1 MRREDFWMKKEL
13 EILLERYSPSQLDRI
28 YLAACPKF
36 KERRDG
42 VPQIYQYMHDAALS
56 RLLTEIRLRID
67 VAMESEKNLN
77 FGRVDDFI
85 SIALNDRPLLTV
97 EVKIGGVKVVQ
108 PAVYSFLTGMKV
120 VVAEMRTGS
129 VFVIDVETAREI
141 LKSLLRHI
149 HVRGAL
155 KMRQCIIPG
164 RECYLCGENCSF
176 RKNGRMPNPLRHYS
190 SVMSNVERV
199 AERIVEILKAE
210 MDARNHE
217 VEVKAYSRAGGC
229 GDVKEEG

>member
-1 MRREDFWMKKEL
+1 MQREDFWMKKEL
-13 EILLERYSPSQLDRI
+13 EILLEKYSPSQLDRI

-42 VPQIYQYMHDAALS
+42 VPEIYQYMHDAALS

-67 VAMESEKNLN
+67 VAMESEKKLS
-77 FGRVDDFI
+77 FGRVDGFI

-108 PAVYSFLTGMKV
+108 PALYSFLTGMKV
-120 VVAEMRTGS
+120 AVAEMKTGS
-129 VFVIDVETAREI
+129 VFVIDTKTAREI

-176 RKNGRMPNPLRHYS
+176 RKNGRMPNPLKHYS

-199 AERIVEILKAE
+199 AERIAEILKAE
-210 MDARNHE
+210 MRVIRN
-217 VEVKAYSRAGGC
+217 
-229 GDVKEEG
+229 VKEKSESG